1 MTHRKAFLCLH
12 HIPIYDGNEQLL
24 SLKVGQRETEPSRHH
39 YPGSFTGNGALGFTT
54 SPGFTEVRKK
64 FMMKTIRVNC
74 RNIFHA
80 ALIKEPFI
88 ISSLNI
94 LLSLKS
100 NY

>member
-1 MTHRKAFLCLH
+1 MNVKHLATKIR
-12 HIPIYDGNEQLL
+12 
-24 SLKVGQRETEPSRHH
+24 
-39 YPGSFTGNGALGFTT
+39 TGNGALGFTT

-74 RNIFHA
+74 RNVFRA

-94 LLSLKS
+94 FLSLKS